1 MRRARVHQLHG
12 EKEQYMNIG
21 KFLEGLVLGALTGAA
36 VALFMAPQSG
46 KDMQDTIRQRINMV
60 IDEGKRASAE
70 RRAELESQFAQARQ
84 PERPIIL

>member
-1 MRRARVHQLHG
+1 
-12 EKEQYMNIG
+12 MNAG

-36 VALFMAPQSG
+36 VALFMAPESG
-46 KDMQDTIRQRINMV
+46 KDMQGTIKRRINMV

-84 PERPIIL
+84 PDRPIL